1 MGNKPLPNKRLKLAG
16 GDRPKGSRGLCPG
29 GHGLYVHFN
38 LRRRA
43 GRPQL
48 KRDPLGRLL
57 ISGRLLVKRIVTI
70 FSAQIILLI
79 SFPLRNDA
87 TIALSNRRPHPLEGA
102 QYCEALQRVR
112 ISPDSVGPL
121 PTAASVA
128 LLRMICGGT
137 PTTRHTEESA
147 YPAVKFNVGGLTVLA
162 SQSFSKSLRPGEPAD
177 TWEVTGT
184 KGLLPMD
191 VPLNSTWAA
200 LRRAYGRAVGRR
212 MDGIVVMFCR
222 FPTMF
227 LHLDADPDSVGP
239 MVNSDFTR
247 IPSHSRIAR
256 IIINRSG
263 SGWTCAGAGNSAN

>member
-1 MGNKPLPNKRLKLAG
+1 M
-16 GDRPKGSRGLCPG
+16 
-29 GHGLYVHFN
+29 
-38 LRRRA
+38 
-43 GRPQL
+43 
-48 KRDPLGRLL
+48 
-57 ISGRLLVKRIVTI
+57 VKRIVTI
-70 FSAQIILLI
+70 SSALLI
-79 SFPLRNDA
+79 GFPLRNDA
-87 TIALSNRRPHPLEGA
+87 TIAQSNRLSRPPLQGA
-102 QYCEALQRVR
+102 HSPAMDQAGCETLQRVR

-121 PTAASVA
+121 PTAARVA

-137 PTTRHTEESA
+137 PTTRYTEESA

-227 LHLDADPDSVGP
+227 LYLDADPDSVGP

-247 IPSHSRIAR
+247 IPLHSRIAR
-256 IIINRSG
+256 IIIRSG
-263 SGWTCAGAGNSAN
+263 SGWTCAGAGNSGN